1 MNPHFSLPCDHSC
14 VKNGRLLRFPKIF
27 IKRQTRWSN
36 DKTIILLNMVIAKY
50 RDLSVSRRTIIC
62 RSRKICSPLKN
73 QDILLHLVINLKTIE
88 HWLWASKM
96 WDRLVLWEAGIQAF
110 FKRCLCPYTL
120 LIGTGLPDLTED
132 TRWVCSHSS
141 TRRKRGQNTFN
152 DTI

>member
-1 MNPHFSLPCDHSC
+1 MDPHFSPPCEHSC

-27 IKRQTRWSN
+27 IKRQTWWSN

-62 RSRKICSPLKN
+62 QSRKICSPLKN

-96 WDRLVLWEAGIQAF
+96 WDRLVLWASWNSGFFQALF
-110 FKRCLCPYTL
+110 MYMYITNRHWFTWSDWGHEMGL
-120 LIGTGLPDLTED
+120 LP
-132 TRWVCSHSS
+132 
-141 TRRKRGQNTFN
+141 F
-152 DTI
+152 